1 MDNVVDLYKNKSR
14 EFASAPRS
22 PGAQVDVCGVVGYD
36 GSMGMWMQSVENRL
50 GRLEDAINLLRSEVR
65 TEVKWI
71 LGAFAVGFV
80 TLLGVMA
87 KGFGWL

>member
-1 MDNVVDLYKNKSR
+1 
-14 EFASAPRS
+14 
-22 PGAQVDVCGVVGYD
+22 
-36 GSMGMWMQSVENRL
+36 MGMWMQSVENRL